1 VDLAAIPEADTP
13 TRRSKRRADT
23 ADQPSLERA
32 ERIKAARNMDATPN
46 KGNITMPQTSFLQQ
60 FFNEHVVKNLTA
72 VGISL
77 GTTTDSISSSVACVT
92 DVELKRLQKIINN
105 DKICSVFDKEEKEE
119 NEEVDKLILNS
130 HEIMGEVMDLDNALQ
145 NYSMME
151 NIFLSQKQ
159 PKTGRISE

>member
-46 KGNITMPQTSFLQQ
+46 KGNNTMPQTSFLQQ
-60 FFNEHVVKNLTA
+60 FSNEHVVKNLTA

-77 GTTTDSISSSVACVT
+77 GTTTDSISSSVACVK

-105 DKICSVFDKEEKEE
+105 DKICSVFDKEE